1 MLVAHE
7 IRPVAIKVDEGG
19 KTVAFEVQGWRNYAL
34 FSISGRFPV
43 SETADPDKSAG
54 DVVAALKM
62 LLRDVANT
70 L

>member
-7 IRPVAIKVDEGG
+7 IRPVAITVDEGG

-34 FSISGRFPV
+34 FSISGRFPMA
-43 SETADPDKSAG
+43 EAADPDKRAA
-54 DVVAALKM
+54 DVTAALKV